1 MFNKFRDIGKKL
13 STEGTDNNQKDN
25 TNVSAT
31 PTSDKEKARKKLLK
45 MVGSISVI
53 LIIVFGLVLLL
64 SVIIGRNYSY
74 DQIELILKNA
84 AIKYYQVQEVLL
96 PSNDGEKSE
105 VDATTL
111 SSDDYKLMK
120 PLSKLKKNVSCTG
133 KVVVQ
138 KVNNK
143 YIYTPYLDCGN
154 SYKTEELYKAIKN
167 KNKVV
172 TSGNGLYEMNGEYV
186 FRGDTVNN
194 YVKLSKG
201 LFRIVKIT
209 SDNKILLIPEFKDY
223 YSDVWDDRYN
233 SDLEYTSGINL
244 YRISRIRTTL
254 ATMYSG
260 KIEDFTLLTDTDRQK
275 LTSFSFCIGK
285 RSEEEENNTG
295 TIECADTVDNQMI
308 GLLTVSDY
316 INASTDANC
325 KSTLSKSCQNY
336 NYLKIS
342 NDIWWLATADGAN
355 TSDVYYVTDEGYILS
370 SSASISLTIRPTIM
384 LNNNVMIKGGKG
396 TNSNPFVLK

>member
-13 STEGTDNNQKDN
+13 STEGTNNNQKDN

-45 MVGSISVI
+45 MVGIISVI

-84 AIKYYQVQEVLL
+84 AIKYYQVQDVLL

-111 SSDDYKLMK
+111 ASDDYKLMK

-133 KVVVQ
+133 KVVVE
-138 KVNNK
+138 KVNNE

-154 SYKTEELYKAIKN
+154 SYKTEELYKAVTSKN
-167 KNKVV
+167 KIV
-172 TSGNGLYEMNGEYV
+172 TSGNGLYEMNGEHV
-186 FRGDTVNN
+186 FRGDKVNN

-209 SDNKILLIPEFKDY
+209 SDNKILLIPEFEEY

-233 SDLEYTSGINL
+233 LDMGYSSGINL
-244 YRISRIRTTL
+244 YRPSRMRDML
-254 ATMYSG
+254 ANIYADKLKKFS
-260 KIEDFTLLTDTDRQK
+260 LLSDNDRQK
-275 LTSFSFCIGK
+275 LTTFSFCIGK
-285 RSEEEENNTG
+285 RSAEEENNTG
-295 TIECADTVDNQMI
+295 AVECADSLDNQMI
-308 GLLTVSDY
+308 GLLTASDY
-316 INASTDANC
+316 INASIDVNC
-325 KSTLSKSCQNY
+325 KNTVSKSCQNY
-336 NYLKIS
+336 NYLKVK
-342 NDIWWLATADGAN
+342 NTAWWLGTAPSFDTN
-355 TSDVYYVTDEGYILS
+355 DVYYVNENGYLLYSNAS
-370 SSASISLTIRPTIM
+370 SLNIIRPTVM
-384 LNNNVMIKGGKG
+384 LNNNVMIRSGKG
-396 TNSNPFVLK
+396 TESDPFILK